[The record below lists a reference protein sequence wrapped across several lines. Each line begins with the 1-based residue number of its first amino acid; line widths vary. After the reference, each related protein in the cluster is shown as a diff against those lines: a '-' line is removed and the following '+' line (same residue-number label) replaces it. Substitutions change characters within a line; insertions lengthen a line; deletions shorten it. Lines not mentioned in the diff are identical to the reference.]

1 MTSVEITREYEMKSE
16 PFQDYRDWIDQ
27 VFSQQFVLSDLKGQ
41 LEGSIKNQDWSD
53 SESEFDF
60 EESDSFQQLF
70 SEECQTEESNVLP
83 PVVLVHESQ
92 QVNQPPTIDIDHR
105 PPADPQLTKTVLD
118 HESLEDSRPPTLSV
132 DHEPHGDTQPPVAL
146 DHGSQ
151 EDHQS
156 ATIDLDHGP
165 QEDHQSPTI
174 DVDYGPREDTQS
186 PTVVLVH
193 GLKADPLT
201 PTVDSTELQHTNSC
215 NLSKGHKIIKESNSE
230 VAQVYLE
237 SPERKVP
244 IYDEDDNLKSCQD
257 YIDYMYFR
265 LFETNTCVTTLNTTL
280 ELEDWLDQRLE
291 GKLENADLIKSP
303 REENW
308 ELESYSVQEGEQQC
322 YEEKL
327 CFDFSSQLGDSHF
340 NLHKDGQISEKQH
353 GKLELGSDVG
363 LSNGDQCQKPKQLK
377 GEKGSEKWVR
387 NYDGST
393 LNMGA
398 SSDQSIY
405 CYVSSSTWEDVTN
418 CHRCLSPILKASA
431 TQDNPNGQLAPWL
444 EEPCQFNMA
453 KRHLYVKT
461 NEKGKALLKHAEWS
475 NDRPRVTLEDLPCG
489 GCPNCFE
496 AYGKWFHGIHDRQHW
511 PWDPGGV

>member
-1 MTSVEITREYEMKSE
+1 MTSVEITPEYEMKSE
-16 PFQDYRDWIDQ
+16 PFQDYRDWIDR

-60 EESDSFQQLF
+60 EDSDSFQQLF
-70 SEECQTEESNVLP
+70 SEKCQTEELFVLP
-83 PVVLVHESQ
+83 
-92 QVNQPPTIDIDHR
+92 
-105 PPADPQLTKTVLD
+105 
-118 HESLEDSRPPTLSV
+118 
-132 DHEPHGDTQPPVAL
+132 
-146 DHGSQ
+146 
-151 EDHQS
+151 
-156 ATIDLDHGP
+156 TIDLDHGP

-174 DVDYGPREDTQS
+174 DLDHGQQEDHQCPKIELDHGPQEDHQSPTIDLDHGPREDTQS
-186 PTVVLVH
+186 PTVVLVY
-193 GLKADPLT
+193 GLKEDPLP
-201 PTVDSTELQHTNSC
+201 PTGDLTELQHTDSC
-215 NLSKGHKIIKESNSE
+215 NLSKGPEIIQESNSE

-237 SPERKVP
+237 SPEMKVP
-244 IYDEDDNLKSCQD
+244 IHDEGDNLKSCQD
-257 YIDYMYFR
+257 YIDYMHFR

-291 GKLENADLIKSP
+291 GKLDNSDLIKSP

-322 YEEKL
+322 YKEKL

-340 NLHKDGQISEKQH
+340 NWHKDGQISVNQH
-353 GKLELGSDVG
+353 GKLEQGSDVG
-363 LSNGDQCQKPKQLK
+363 LSNGDQCQEPKQLK
-377 GEKGSEKWVR
+377 GEKGSEKWFR

-398 SSDQSIY
+398 SADQSIY
-405 CYVSSSTWEDVTN
+405 CDVSSSTWEDVTN

-453 KRHLYVKT
+453 NRHLYVKT